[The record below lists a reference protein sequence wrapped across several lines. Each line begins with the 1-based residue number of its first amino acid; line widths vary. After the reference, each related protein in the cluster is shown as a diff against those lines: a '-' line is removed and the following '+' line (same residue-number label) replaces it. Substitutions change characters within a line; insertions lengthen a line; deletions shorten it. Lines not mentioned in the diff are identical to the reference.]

1 MTASRQAIALFR
13 KTLSRATIISKTGF
27 SGDFT
32 SRIYSIMKS
41 IVPIFSL
48 AFDWVAVTVGSAPE
62 LSIIVLTLM

>member
-1 MTASRQAIALFR
+1 
-13 KTLSRATIISKTGF
+13 
-27 SGDFT
+27 
-32 SRIYSIMKS
+32 MKS